1 MLYRFGIKNVI
12 KVNNLNLKYTTNL
25 LVCFTWVQNLCNIKW
40 LVIMRY
46 DIQIRFS
53 NEICWDH
60 IIKILQCNF
69 YLSHIFSFNR
79 LALSH
84 NNLWLTGS
92 IPVKGQVQSLSNTS
106 PVVRLHWTGQ
116 HLQPQGWVRREQQ
129 ATRVSDWWRRGFQAS
144 STSSFLTRW

>member
-25 LVCFTWVQNLCNIKW
+25 LVFLTWVQNLCNIKW
-40 LVIMRY
+40 LVIMSY
-46 DIQIRFS
+46 DIQSRFS

-60 IIKILQCNF
+60 IIKILQYNF

-84 NNLWLTGS
+84 NNLWLIT
-92 IPVKGQVQSLSNTS
+92 VTFFNYFF
-106 PVVRLHWTGQ
+106 RC
-116 HLQPQGWVRREQQ
+116 
-129 ATRVSDWWRRGFQAS
+129 S
-144 STSSFLTRW
+144 SWKKTIDNIFNGIWYISFVEMYGNKTC